1 MKKFMK
7 LLAAMAALFAIDRCT
22 KMWALQLG
30 GEWIV
35 NKNLSCALVFNR
47 GINWGL
53 FNNSSNL
60 IYVLLT
66 IAIGIVIT
74 ALMIMA
80 YAAHK
85 QGKPI
90 LGYALILT
98 GAFSNFLDRIFCGG
112 VIDFIV
118 VWFGDWSWPAF
129 NVADAAILLGI
140 AILIKENFHW
150 HAK

>member
-1 MKKFMK
+1 MKRLMK
-7 LLAAMAALFAIDRCT
+7 LFTSMVALFAIDRFT

-30 GEWIV
+30 SEWVV
-35 NKNLSCALVFNR
+35 NKNLSCTLVFNR

-53 FNNSSNL
+53 FNNSSTS
-60 IYVLLT
+60 IFVMLT
-66 IAIGIVIT
+66 GAIGIVIMG
-74 ALMIMA
+74 LLIMA
-80 YAAHK
+80 IDAYK

-90 LGYALILT
+90 LGYALIIT

-129 NVADAAILLGI
+129 NVADAVILLGI
-140 AILIKENFHW
+140 TILIKNNINW
-150 HAK
+150 QNK

>member
-1 MKKFMK
+1 ME
-7 LLAAMAALFAIDRCT
+7 LLIAMFSLFAVDRFT
-22 KMWALQLG
+22 KSWALQLAD
-30 GEWIV
+30 EWIV

-53 FNNSSNL
+53 FNCASSWMF
-60 IYVLLT
+60 ILLT

-74 ALMIMA
+74 ALLIMLVDA
-80 YAAHK
+80 YK
-85 QGKPI
+85 QNKPI

-98 GAFSNFLDRIFCGG
+98 GAFSNFLDRLFYGG

-129 NVADAAILLGI
+129 NIADAAILLGI
-140 AILIKENFHW
+140 AFVLKDSF
-150 HAK
+150 KK

>member
-1 MKKFMK
+1 MKKLMK
-7 LLAAMAALFAIDRCT
+7 LCAAMAALFALDRFT
-22 KMWALQLG
+22 KLWALQLDS
-30 GEWIV
+30 EWVV
-35 NKNLSCALVFNR
+35 NKHLSCALVFNR

-53 FNNSSNL
+53 FNNSGAWMY
-60 IYVLLT
+60 ILLT

-74 ALMIMA
+74 AVMIMA
-80 YAAHK
+80 IDAYK

-140 AILIKENFHW
+140 AILIKNNL
-150 HAK
+150 KR

>member
-1 MKKFMK
+1 MKKLMK
-7 LLAAMAALFAIDRCT
+7 LCAAMAALFTLDRLT

-30 GEWIV
+30 SEWVV
-35 NKNLSCALVFNR
+35 NKYLSCALIFNR

-53 FNNSSNL
+53 FNNSGAWMY
-60 IYVLLT
+60 ILLT

-80 YAAHK
+80 IGAHK
-85 QGKPI
+85 QGKHI

-129 NVADAAILLGI
+129 NIADAAILLGI
-140 AILIKENFHW
+140 ALLIKENL
-150 HAK
+150 KK

>member
-1 MKKFMK
+1 MKKLMK
-7 LLAAMAALFAIDRCT
+7 LLIAMLSLFAVDRFT
-22 KMWALQLG
+22 KSWALQLAD
-30 GEWIV
+30 EWIV

-53 FNNSSNL
+53 FNCASSWMF
-60 IYVLLT
+60 ILLT

-74 ALMIMA
+74 ALLIMLVDA
-80 YAAHK
+80 YK
-85 QGKPI
+85 QNKPI

-98 GAFSNFLDRIFCGG
+98 GAFSNFLDRLFYGG

-129 NVADAAILLGI
+129 NIADAAILLGI
-140 AILIKENFHW
+140 AFVLKDSF
-150 HAK
+150 KK